1 MDREGDLTK
10 KPTSSPSVED
20 RFVLENSGHRVS
32 FFFNGSLSVLFLF
45 FFSFSPFFESEI
57 SLTRRE
63 AIRLF
68 FNSLFLNC

>member
-45 FFSFSPFFESEI
+45 FFLFSFF
-57 SLTRRE
+57 RK
-63 AIRLF
+63 
-68 FNSLFLNC
+68 

>member
-45 FFSFSPFFESEI
+45 FSFLLFSKVRFRSRDGRQFVYFLIRFF
-57 SLTRRE
+57 
-63 AIRLF
+63 
-68 FNSLFLNC
+68 